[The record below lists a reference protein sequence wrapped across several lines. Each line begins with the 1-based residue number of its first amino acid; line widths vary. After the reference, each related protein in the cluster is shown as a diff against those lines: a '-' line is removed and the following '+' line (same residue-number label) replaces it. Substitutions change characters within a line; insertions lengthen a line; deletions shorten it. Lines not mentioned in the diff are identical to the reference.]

1 MPCFVAGSELVQ
13 WDIARLPGR
22 PYCLTMKHA
31 HGRIVEYFATLPQA
45 LSRQQELEVLILEAR
60 GCAPSRVA

>member
-22 PYCLTMKHA
+22 SYRLTVRHA
-31 HGRIVEYFATLPQA
+31 HGVIVEYFTTLPKA
-45 LSRQQELEVLILEAR
+45 LSRQQALETLILEAH
-60 GCAPSRVA
+60 GCPPSRVA